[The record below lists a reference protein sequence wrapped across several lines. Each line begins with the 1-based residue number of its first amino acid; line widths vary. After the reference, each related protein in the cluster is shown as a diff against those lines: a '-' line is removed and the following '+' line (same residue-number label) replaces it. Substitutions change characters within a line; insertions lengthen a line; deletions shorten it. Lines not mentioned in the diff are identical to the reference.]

1 MNTIPDPEQSLTL
14 EILDTVQRNEQLSQ
28 RNLSRQLGVALGL
41 TNSYLKRC
49 VRKGWVKVQQAPANR
64 YLYYLTPTGFA
75 EKSRLTAAY
84 LSYSLGFYR
93 EAGGSCAR
101 LLDQCIENQWR
112 RLLLCGVSDLAEI
125 AMLRAMERNLVIVGI
140 YDPKSEHDRFL
151 GKTVWRSLDQADVHD
166 ARMLTAIAEPR
177 VLHAEI
183 SAQPGSIPMLVPG
196 VLRLD

>member
-1 MNTIPDPEQSLTL
+1 MNTIPDSEQRLTL

-49 VRKGWVKVQQAPANR
+49 VRKGWVKVKQAPANR
-64 YLYYLTPTGFA
+64 YLYYLTPTGFV
-75 EKSRLTAAY
+75 EKSRLTA
-84 LSYSLGFYR
+84 SYFSRSLAFYR

-101 LLDQCIENQWR
+101 LLDQCVEHRWQ

-125 AMLRAMERNLVIVGI
+125 AMLRAMERNIAVVGI
-140 YDPKSEHDRFL
+140 YDPASEHDRFL
-151 GKTVWRSLDQADVHD
+151 GKTVWRRLDQAEPHD
-166 ARMLTAIAEPR
+166 ARMLTAIADPR
-177 VLHAEI
+177 AMHDDIRAMPGAE
-183 SAQPGSIPMLVPG
+183 ALLVPS

>member
-1 MNTIPDPEQSLTL
+1 MNTIPDPEQRLTL

-49 VRKGWVKVQQAPANR
+49 VRKGWVKVTQAPANR
-64 YLYYLTPTGFA
+64 YLYYLTPTGFV
-75 EKSRLTAAY
+75 EKSRLTASY
-84 LSYSLGFYR
+84 LSRSLDFYR

-101 LLDQCIENQWR
+101 LLDQCVESRWQ

-125 AMLRAMERNLVIVGI
+125 AMLRAMERDIAVVGI
-140 YDPKSEHDRFL
+140 YDPASEHDRFL
-151 GKTVWRSLDQADVHD
+151 GKTVWRALDQAEPHD

-177 VLHAEI
+177 SLRDEI
-183 SAQPGSIPMLVPG
+183 RAAPGAVALLVPS

>member
-1 MNTIPDPEQSLTL
+1 MNTTPDPEQNLTL

-28 RNLSRQLGVALGL
+28 RNLARKLGVALGL

-49 VRKGWVKVQQAPANR
+49 IRKGWVKVQQAPANR

-93 EAGGSCAR
+93 EAGSACAT
-101 LLDQCIENQWR
+101 LMNQCVEHGWR

-125 AMLRAMERNLVIVGI
+125 AMLRAMERDLTVVGI
-140 YDPKSEHDRFL
+140 YDPNADRDQFL
-151 GKTVWRSLDQADVHD
+151 GKSVWRSLEQANAHD
-166 ARMLTAIAEPR
+166 ARLLTAIAEPSALYADISVR
-177 VLHAEI
+177 VSDVPL
-183 SAQPGSIPMLVPG
+183 LVPS
-196 VLRLD
+196 VLRLE

>member
-14 EILDTVQRNEQLSQ
+14 EILDTVQRNEQLNQ
-28 RNLSRQLGVALGL
+28 RSLSRQLGVALGL

-93 EAGGSCAR
+93 EAGDSCAQ
-101 LLDQCIENQWR
+101 LLDQCVENQWR
-112 RLLLCGVSDLAEI
+112 RMLLCGVSDLAEI
-125 AMLRAMERNLVIVGI
+125 AMLRAMERNLAIVGI
-140 YDPKSEHDRFL
+140 YDPASERDKFL
-151 GKTVWRSLDQADVHD
+151 GKTVWRSLDQADLHD
-166 ARMLTAIAEPR
+166 VRMLTAIAEPR
-177 VLHAEI
+177 ALHAELR
-183 SAQPGSIPMLVPG
+183 AQPGAVPLLVPS